1 MRYCSAMRL
10 LTSLL
15 ILIFAT
21 TLLAQENNDRSELG
35 VGFGYSPISTHGIGV
50 SPERQFMLATITYSH
65 VLTGDEDTVLKYRFS
80 LVPAA
85 FVRHGTVA
93 GLNGTT
99 LLPQTTYGGGAEPI
113 GLQVNWRR
121 STHVQPYIGATGGFL
136 YFTDQVPV
144 PDSSQYNFTFSFGGG
159 IELLNS
165 GRGTLRLGY
174 RFHHLSNGYTGDVN
188 PGIDSH
194 IIEIGF
200 ALRNPFARR
209 K

>member
-1 MRYCSAMRL
+1 MRL
-10 LTSLL
+10 LTFVSVLL
-15 ILIFAT
+15 FAT
-21 TLLAQENNDRSELG
+21 TLIAQENDRAELG
-35 VGFGYSPISTHGIGV
+35 FGFGYSPTSTRGIGV
-50 SPERQFMLATITYSH
+50 SPDRQLMLVTVTYSH
-65 VLTGDEDTVLKYRFS
+65 VLTGNEDTVLKYRFS

-93 GLNGTT
+93 GLDTT
-99 LLPQTTYGGGAEPI
+99 VLPPQTTYGGGAEPI

-121 STHVQPYIGATGGFL
+121 STHLQPFIGATGGFL

-144 PDSSQYNFTFSFGGG
+144 PESSQYNFTFSFGGG

-174 RFHHLSNGYTGDVN
+174 RFHHLSNGYTGHVN

-200 ALRNPFARR
+200 ALRNPFPRR

>member
-1 MRYCSAMRL
+1 MRL
-10 LTSLL
+10 LTSLF
-15 ILIFAT
+15 ILVFAT
-21 TLLAQENNDRSELG
+21 SLLAQENDRSELG
-35 VGFGYSPISTHGIGV
+35 IGFGYSPTSTQGIGV
-50 SPERQFMLATITYSH
+50 SPDRQLMLATISYSH
-65 VLTGDEDTVLKYRFS
+65 ILTGDEHTVLKYRLS

-93 GLNGTT
+93 GLNGAI
-99 LLPQTTYGGGAEPI
+99 LPPQTTYGGGAEPV

-121 STHVQPYIGATGGFL
+121 SKHLQPYVGATGGFL

-144 PDSSQYNFTFSFGGG
+144 PESSRYNFTFSFGGG

-174 RFHHLSNGYTGDVN
+174 RFHHLSNGYTGHVN

-194 IIEIGF
+194 ILEIGF
-200 ALRNPFARR
+200 ALRSPFAGH